1 MAGQYGAY
9 LAQGYMMTPAIA
21 ALLTRL
27 FFYPPKFSDANLRF
41 GRLKDYLKFWLIS
54 LGITGVSYISFTVL
68 GGITWDFSGRVFL
81 DKLAQQFAVTGQ
93 DIQAALPPGFTPSMM
108 LLIYTI
114 GGLTVFNVIPGIIT
128 GFGEEFGH
136 RGFMFPMLY
145 KIKPW
150 IGIIIGGLLWYL
162 WHIPLAFVIPQ
173 ATKLPFWQT
182 TLNLLILALGSICTH
197 TYLAYV
203 YAKSE
208 SIFVTALAHITMN
221 NTAASFSYYAVIQN
235 QVACNLGLTLTMLL
249 TIAILYFRKELRV
262 FAKYF
267 CATKT
272 G

>member
-1 MAGQYGAY
+1 MKHKALIFYFTLLAILCTVFIIGARMAGQYGAY

-114 GGLTVFNVIPGIIT
+114 GGL
-128 GFGEEFGH
+128 
-136 RGFMFPMLY
+136 
-145 KIKPW
+145 
-150 IGIIIGGLLWYL
+150 LWYL

-173 ATKLPFWQT
+173 ATKSPFWQT

-203 YAKSE
+203 YTKSE

-221 NTAASFSYYAVIQN
+221 NTTASFSYYAVIQN